1 MGSDDEEKTTKSAGV
16 PAPTPRNVLLLV
28 GVLAIWTLVLSLLGV
43 GPLSMRPSLPLA
55 RPLRSHSRG
64 GAAPT
69 SEEDAVEREWAEKLL
84 GDLEASSVDDATAAT
99 VMELKA
105 SLARRDELRTPPA
118 ALAAA
123 RRPAARSIGGPLP
136 LAAYDAGST
145 AELQRAAAAAA
156 AAAAME
162 SGANGT
168 GGFVSQ
174 LLHDMSAAL
183 AQQERAR
190 EGLHQ
195 KLAMLQPAVADY
207 SPDNVNQ
214 LINAAEG
221 ATAPGE
227 VSGALPQLLRHVST
241 ALKKQ
246 TDAAA
251 RLASKVER
259 TDRAS
264 RRAADRV
271 VSLRQMLLSRAHGDD
286 LVSVMFAELRE
297 QCAACLLYTSPSP
310 RDKRQSRMP
319 SSA

>member
-1 MGSDDEEKTTKSAGV
+1 MGGEA
-16 PAPTPRNVLLLV
+16 
-28 GVLAIWTLVLSLLGV
+28 
-43 GPLSMRPSLPLA
+43 A
-55 RPLRSHSRG
+55 R
-64 GAAPT
+64 
-69 SEEDAVEREWAEKLL
+69 
-84 GDLEASSVDDATAAT
+84 DLEASSVDDATAAT

-118 ALAAA
+118 ARVGGAAA
-123 RRPAARSIGGPLP
+123 GGALDRRPAAAGGVC
-136 LAAYDAGST
+136 DAGST

-162 SGANGT
+162 GGANGT
-168 GGFVSQ
+168 GGFVPQ

-297 QCAACLLYTSPSP
+297 QAAAAEEAGGGGRPVGEQPTGGAQWEDTLKQPP
-310 RDKRQSRMP
+310 RR
-319 SSA
+319 